1 MFSLR
6 LRGHLLYGLCRI
18 YYKKVEFL
26 YADCTKVLVKI
37 KNVRS
42 LPYTA
47 SLAMGVPRKSSIQ
60 APQQALLEN
69 DRWPPQ
75 KMLSCG
81 LNSMHLS

>member
-37 KNVRS
+37 KNVRNTQILS
-42 LPYTA
+42 PF
-47 SLAMGVPRKSSIQ
+47 VSSFQPIVTTQ
-60 APQQALLEN
+60 A
-69 DRWPPQ
+69 
-75 KMLSCG
+75 
-81 LNSMHLS
+81 

>member
-37 KNVRS
+37 KNVRIRTKATTFT
-42 LPYTA
+42 LHAPHKYP
-47 SLAMGVPRKSSIQ
+47 VQ
-60 APQQALLEN
+60 APQETFFESTVGSIKTCASA
-69 DRWPPQ
+69 PQ
-75 KMLSCG
+75 T
-81 LNSMHLS
+81 